1 MVGSYR
7 VVSEMERGYSPQE
20 ACERAVRKIY
30 DFFQRRDAGIQDT
43 QIGFIAIDKNG
54 GYGGYSLRPG
64 FQYAVTGGS
73 EDNTTSLLID
83 APSMLD
89 S

>member
-1 MVGSYR
+1 M
-7 VVSEMERGYSPQE
+7 
-20 ACERAVRKIY
+20 VRKIY
-30 DFFQRRDAGIQDT
+30 DFFQRRDADIQDT